1 MACVHVHTFIQW
13 TPEYTYW
20 SPSFLSSSLKNGLTA
35 LDIAESHAE
44 EKKGYYKRR
53 FEEVIELLNKHIEET
68 ADPPSHH
75 EYMTVEILDME
86 YMYMYMYL
94 YSLVPRLSLSRAHV
108 IIS

>member
-1 MACVHVHTFIQW
+1 MYIRSYNGLQNILIGLHHF
-13 TPEYTYW
+13 
-20 SPSFLSSSLKNGLTA
+20 FLSSSLKNGLTA

-75 EYMTVEILDME
+75 VSI
-86 YMYMYMYL
+86 
-94 YSLVPRLSLSRAHV
+94 
-108 IIS
+108 